1 MEHILHLVEKEDL
14 LNAPYN
20 DLHKLFARFSEFTK
34 DVDYITDVL
43 SFFKLISYNNC
54 IKLFIKLF
62 LLFINKFLYE
72 TISIM
77 HRLNDLTNLIVS
89 LIFFFFY
96 CFLFFFYFE

>member
-43 SFFKLISYNNC
+43 NFCSTN
-54 IKLFIKLF
+54 FIQQ
-62 LLFINKFLYE
+62 LYY
-72 TISIM
+72 I
-77 HRLNDLTNLIVS
+77 
-89 LIFFFFY
+89 IF
-96 CFLFFFYFE
+96 